1 MLLIFTPFRMVT
13 LVVIYEAA
21 NGGLQRERRHWK
33 ACESRFE
40 ESNILNGTS
49 VLWKKCR
56 LRKRKSQLLY

>member
-1 MLLIFTPFRMVT
+1 MVT